1 MKTKD
6 ADQDLG
12 GQMAGQG
19 AKKTYVK
26 PELVDLGDVRELTQG
41 SRSGRPEGF
50 FGGRGG

>member
-6 ADQDLG
+6 AAQNLG
-12 GQMAGQG
+12 EHASDG

-41 SRSGRPEGF
+41 TASGRPEGF
-50 FGGRGG
+50 VGGRG